1 MNVQDHNSSE
11 LLLKYSEDQTS
22 GLMKLV
28 IALLTVLRVVGVLC
42 SLGLVLERN
51 AVRELPE
58 SSRLEFQEKI
68 SVNKCALL
76 DAEDNTPGPLETNS
90 RFIFVEKLFA
100 VVRTLIWETPLCCFV
115 LFYLPVFSLVLDI
128 VEMLLI

>member
-28 IALLTVLRVVGVLC
+28 IALLTALRVGGVLC

-51 AVRELPE
+51 AVRELPD
-58 SSRLEFQEKI
+58 SSRLEF
-68 SVNKCALL
+68 
-76 DAEDNTPGPLETNS
+76 
-90 RFIFVEKLFA
+90 
-100 VVRTLIWETPLCCFV
+100 
-115 LFYLPVFSLVLDI
+115 
-128 VEMLLI
+128 

>member
-28 IALLTVLRVVGVLC
+28 IALLTALWVVGILC

-51 AVRELPE
+51 AVRELPD
-58 SSRLEFQEKI
+58 SSRLEF
-68 SVNKCALL
+68 
-76 DAEDNTPGPLETNS
+76 
-90 RFIFVEKLFA
+90 
-100 VVRTLIWETPLCCFV
+100 
-115 LFYLPVFSLVLDI
+115 
-128 VEMLLI
+128 

>member
-28 IALLTVLRVVGVLC
+28 IALLTALRVVGVLC

-51 AVRELPE
+51 AVRELPD
-58 SSRLEFQEKI
+58 SSRLEF
-68 SVNKCALL
+68 
-76 DAEDNTPGPLETNS
+76 
-90 RFIFVEKLFA
+90 
-100 VVRTLIWETPLCCFV
+100 
-115 LFYLPVFSLVLDI
+115 
-128 VEMLLI
+128 

>member
-28 IALLTVLRVVGVLC
+28 IALLTALRVVGVLC

-51 AVRELPE
+51 AVRELPN
-58 SSRLEFQEKI
+58 SSRLEF
-68 SVNKCALL
+68 
-76 DAEDNTPGPLETNS
+76 
-90 RFIFVEKLFA
+90 
-100 VVRTLIWETPLCCFV
+100 
-115 LFYLPVFSLVLDI
+115 
-128 VEMLLI
+128 

>member
-28 IALLTVLRVVGVLC
+28 IALLTALRVVGVLC

-51 AVRELPE
+51 AVRELPDT
-58 SSRLEFQEKI
+58 SRLEF
-68 SVNKCALL
+68 
-76 DAEDNTPGPLETNS
+76 
-90 RFIFVEKLFA
+90 
-100 VVRTLIWETPLCCFV
+100 
-115 LFYLPVFSLVLDI
+115 
-128 VEMLLI
+128 